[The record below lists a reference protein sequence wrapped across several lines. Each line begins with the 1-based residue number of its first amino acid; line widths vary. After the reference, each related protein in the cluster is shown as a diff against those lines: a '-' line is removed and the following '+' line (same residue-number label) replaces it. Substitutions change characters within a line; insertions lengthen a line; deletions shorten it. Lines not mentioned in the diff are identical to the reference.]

1 MPIASF
7 RRPALL
13 AAASGAVLLIAG
25 AGAAQAQNAPGSATS
40 VDDIVVTGTRVA
52 NRSRLDTVAPVDV
65 VTAEALE
72 QRGTTELAAQL
83 AATVPALNFPRPSAT
98 DGTDSIRP
106 ATLRGQGPD
115 QTLVLVNGLRRH
127 QTALVNLNGSVGR
140 GSSAVDLNAIPS
152 TAV

>member
-52 NRSRLDTVAPVDV
+52 NRSRLDTVAPSMSSPP
-65 VTAEALE
+65 
-72 QRGTTELAAQL
+72 RRWNSAA
-83 AATVPALNFPRPSAT
+83 PPNWRPSWRRRF
-98 DGTDSIRP
+98 RP
-106 ATLRGQGPD
+106 
-115 QTLVLVNGLRRH
+115 
-127 QTALVNLNGSVGR
+127 
-140 GSSAVDLNAIPS
+140 
-152 TAV
+152 